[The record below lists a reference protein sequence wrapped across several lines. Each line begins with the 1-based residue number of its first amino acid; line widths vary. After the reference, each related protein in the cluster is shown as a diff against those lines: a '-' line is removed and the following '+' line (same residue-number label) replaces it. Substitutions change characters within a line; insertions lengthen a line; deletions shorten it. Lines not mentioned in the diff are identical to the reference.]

1 MLKLMIFVMKK
12 KIVFVTG
19 GNRGIGK
26 GIVKELLKKDYNVV
40 IGYKNTKK
48 GIEILTNKN
57 SFAVQVD
64 ISNRYSI
71 KKAIKKTENKFGTID
86 ILINNA
92 AISQEKPFE
101 KISDSD
107 WNMMMDVN
115 LRGPFSFSQE
125 VIEKMK
131 IKKWGRI
138 INIASIGGQ
147 WGGYNQVHYAV
158 SKAGMINLTRS
169 LAKIYSKNRITIN
182 SISPGLVKTDMS
194 KKEISSTKG
203 KKKIDLI
210 PIGRIGNIEEIAKV
224 VVFLCSEDSSYITG
238 QTINVNGGMFFN

>member
-1 MLKLMIFVMKK
+1 MKK
-12 KIVFVTG
+12 KVVFVTG

-48 GIEILTNKN
+48 GIEELANKR

-64 ISNRYSI
+64 ISNRSSI
-71 KKAIKKTENKFGTID
+71 KKAIKKTENRFGTID

-101 KISDSD
+101 KISDLD
-107 WNMMMDVN
+107 WDNMMKVN
-115 LRGPFSFSQE
+115 LKGPFSFSQE
-125 VIEKMK
+125 VVEKMK

-158 SKAGMINLTRS
+158 SKAGMMNLTRS
-169 LAKIYSKNRITIN
+169 LAKIYSKNKITIN

-194 KKEISSTKG
+194 EKEISSTKG
-203 KKKIDLI
+203 KKKIDSI
-210 PIGRIGNIEEIAKV
+210 PIGRIGSIEEIAKV
-224 VVFLCSEDSSYITG
+224 AIFLCSEDSSYITG